1 MVTNKPGNKTNRWKM
16 VIPIPGHLLWDAV
29 CNDLYTLQ
37 RQNYYTTCWRVSV
50 QIWEWVT
57 GKTKW
62 APKMASNQQY
72 KKYLVVV
79 LKITDY
85 LIHKKALELGNKTR
99 VKISPKESQYEPQH
113 YSPSAW
119 VTDTISFQGFFKRGL
134 PNPIL
139 FKRGIPLTRSEVE
152 PSMHFISRLRH

>member
-1 MVTNKPGNKTNRWKM
+1 MTNKPGNKTNRWKM
-16 VIPIPGHLLWDAV
+16 VIPIHGHLLWDAV

-37 RQNYYTTCWRVSV
+37 RWNYFTTCWRVSV

-57 GKTKW
+57 GKTERV
-62 APKMASNQQY
+62 PKMASNQQS

-99 VKISPKESQYEPQH
+99 VKISLKKTQYEPQH
-113 YSPSAW
+113 YPPPGR
-119 VTDTISFQGFFKRGL
+119 VTDTISFQGFFKCGL
-134 PNPIL
+134 PNPVL
-139 FKRGIPLTRSEVE
+139 FKTCIPLTRSKVE
-152 PSMHFISRLRH
+152 LSMHFISRLRP